1 MELKNIISETLNE
14 IEKMAKTIDNGFNT
28 AQKTPS
34 FFKTPPHLQNT
45 PNPKNANAP
54 LESKNAAKIET
65 QEKITEEKEEELK
78 EIITEE
84 IVQEKITEEKEEE
97 LKEIITEEIVQEK
110 ITEEKEEESKEIITE
125 EITPKTPT
133 QETPTQVLIPNER
146 VFLKGL
152 LERTLVLFKGMQAL
166 EEKEVLKRL
175 DLVARFLQYQLSVLE
190 KRLESLERENTE

>member
-14 IEKMAKTIDNGFNT
+14 IEKMAKTIDSGFNT
-28 AQKTPS
+28 AQKTLS

-54 LESKNAAKIET
+54 LEPKNAAKIET
-65 QEKITEEKEEELK
+65 
-78 EIITEE
+78 
-84 IVQEKITEEKEEE
+84 
-97 LKEIITEEIVQEK
+97 QEK

-125 EITPKTPT
+125 EITQETPT
-133 QETPTQVLIPNER
+133 QETPTQALIPNER

-166 EEKEVLKRL
+166 EEKEALKRL
-175 DLVARFLQYQLSVLE
+175 DLVARFLQYQLSTLE
-190 KRLESLERENTE
+190 KRLESLERENTG

>member
-1 MELKNIISETLNE
+1 MAGRMELKNIISETLNE
-14 IEKMAKTIDNGFNT
+14 IEKMAKTIDDGFNT

-34 FFKTPPHLQNT
+34 FFKTPSHLQNT
-45 PNPKNANAP
+45 PNPKNANTP
-54 LESKNAAKIET
+54 LEPKNVAKIET
-65 QEKITEEKEEELK
+65 QEKITEEKEEEAK

-84 IVQEKITEEKEEE
+84 I
-97 LKEIITEEIVQEK
+97 
-110 ITEEKEEESKEIITE
+110 
-125 EITPKTPT
+125 T

-146 VFLKGL
+146 IFLKGL

-166 EEKEVLKRL
+166 EEKEALKRL

>member
-14 IEKMAKTIDNGFNT
+14 IEKMAKTIDDGFNT

-34 FFKTPPHLQNT
+34 FFKTPPYLQNA
-45 PNPKNANAP
+45 KNAETPPMSNTEP
-54 LESKNAAKIET
+54 KNAAKIET
-65 QEKITEEKEEELK
+65 QEKITEEKEEETP

-84 IVQEKITEEKEEE
+84 IA
-97 LKEIITEEIVQEK
+97 
-110 ITEEKEEESKEIITE
+110 
-125 EITPKTPT
+125 
-133 QETPTQVLIPNER
+133 QETPTQAPISNER
-146 VFLKGL
+146 VFLKNL

-166 EEKEVLKRL
+166 EEKEAMKRL

>member
-54 LESKNAAKIET
+54 LEPKNAAKIET

-78 EIITEE
+78 EII
-84 IVQEKITEEKEEE
+84 I
-97 LKEIITEEIVQEK
+97 
-110 ITEEKEEESKEIITE
+110 E

-133 QETPTQVLIPNER
+133 QETPTQALIPNER

-166 EEKEVLKRL
+166 EEKEALKRL
-175 DLVARFLQYQLSVLE
+175 DLVARFLQYQLSALE

>member
-1 MELKNIISETLNE
+1 MAGRMELKNIISETLNE

-54 LESKNAAKIET
+54 LEPKNATKIET

-84 IVQEKITEEKEEE
+84 I
-97 LKEIITEEIVQEK
+97 
-110 ITEEKEEESKEIITE
+110 
-125 EITPKTPT
+125 TPKTPT
-133 QETPTQVLIPNER
+133 QENPTQVLIPNER

-166 EEKEVLKRL
+166 EEKEALKRL
-175 DLVARFLQYQLSVLE
+175 DLVARFLQYQLSALE

>member
-14 IEKMAKTIDNGFNT
+14 IEKMAKTIDDGFNT

-45 PNPKNANAP
+45 PKNANTP

-65 QEKITEEKEEELK
+65 QEKITEEKEEEAP

-84 IVQEKITEEKEEE
+84 IAQEN
-97 LKEIITEEIVQEK
+97 
-110 ITEEKEEESKEIITE
+110 
-125 EITPKTPT
+125 PA
-133 QETPTQVLIPNER
+133 QVLISNER
-146 VFLKGL
+146 VFLKSL
-152 LERTLVLFKGMQAL
+152 LERTLVLLKGMQAL
-166 EEKEVLKRL
+166 EEKEALKRL

>member
-1 MELKNIISETLNE
+1 MAGRMELKNIISETLNE
-14 IEKMAKTIDNGFNT
+14 IEKMAKTIDDGFNT

-65 QEKITEEKEEELK
+65 QEKITEEKEEE
-78 EIITEE
+78 
-84 IVQEKITEEKEEE
+84 
-97 LKEIITEEIVQEK
+97 
-110 ITEEKEEESKEIITE
+110 SKEIITE
-125 EITPKTPT
+125 EITQENPT
-133 QETPTQVLIPNER
+133 QETPTQALIPNER

-166 EEKEVLKRL
+166 EEKEALKRL
-175 DLVARFLQYQLSVLE
+175 DLVARFLQYQLSALE

>member
-14 IEKMAKTIDNGFNT
+14 IEKMAKTIDDGFNT

-34 FFKTPPHLQNT
+34 FFKTPPNLQNT

-54 LESKNAAKIET
+54 LEPKNAAKNATKIET
-65 QEKITEEKEEELK
+65 QEKITEEKEEEAK

-84 IVQEKITEEKEEE
+84 IA
-97 LKEIITEEIVQEK
+97 
-110 ITEEKEEESKEIITE
+110 
-125 EITPKTPT
+125 
-133 QETPTQVLIPNER
+133 QETPTQALIPNER

-166 EEKEVLKRL
+166 EEKEAMKRL
-175 DLVARFLQYQLSVLE
+175 DLVARFLQYQLSALE

>member
-1 MELKNIISETLNE
+1 MAGRMELKNIISETLNE
-14 IEKMAKTIDNGFNT
+14 IEKMAKTIDDGFNT
-28 AQKTPS
+28 VQKTPS

-54 LESKNAAKIET
+54 LEPKNAAKIET

-84 IVQEKITEEKEEE
+84 I
-97 LKEIITEEIVQEK
+97 
-110 ITEEKEEESKEIITE
+110 
-125 EITPKTPT
+125 T

-166 EEKEVLKRL
+166 EEKEALKRL
-175 DLVARFLQYQLSVLE
+175 DLVVRFLQYQLSALE

>member
-1 MELKNIISETLNE
+1 MAGRMELKNIISETLNE
-14 IEKMAKTIDNGFNT
+14 IEKMAKTIDDGFDR

-54 LESKNAAKIET
+54 LEPKNATKMET
-65 QEKITEEKEEELK
+65 QEKITEEKEEEAP
-78 EIITEE
+78 
-84 IVQEKITEEKEEE
+84 
-97 LKEIITEEIVQEK
+97 
-110 ITEEKEEESKEIITE
+110 EIITE
-125 EITPKTPT
+125 EITQENPT
-133 QETPTQVLIPNER
+133 QALIPNER

-166 EEKEVLKRL
+166 EEKEALKRL
-175 DLVARFLQYQLSVLE
+175 DLVVRFLQYQLSTLE

>member
-14 IEKMAKTIDNGFNT
+14 IEKMAKTIDDGFNT

-45 PNPKNANAP
+45 PNPKNANTP
-54 LESKNAAKIET
+54 LEPKNAAKIET
-65 QEKITEEKEEELK
+65 QEKITEEN
-78 EIITEE
+78 
-84 IVQEKITEEKEEE
+84 
-97 LKEIITEEIVQEK
+97 
-110 ITEEKEEESKEIITE
+110 TEEKEEESKEIITE
-125 EITPKTPT
+125 EITQENPT
-133 QETPTQVLIPNER
+133 QENPTQALTPNER

-166 EEKEVLKRL
+166 EEKEAMKRL
-175 DLVARFLQYQLSVLE
+175 DLVVRFLQYQLSALE

>member
-14 IEKMAKTIDNGFNT
+14 IEKMAQTIDDGFNT

-34 FFKTPPHLQNT
+34 FFKTPPNLQNT
-45 PNPKNANAP
+45 PNPKNANTP
-54 LESKNAAKIET
+54 LEPKNAAKIET
-65 QEKITEEKEEELK
+65 QEKITEENTEEKEEEAK

-84 IVQEKITEEKEEE
+84 IA
-97 LKEIITEEIVQEK
+97 
-110 ITEEKEEESKEIITE
+110 
-125 EITPKTPT
+125 

-146 VFLKGL
+146 VFLKNL

-166 EEKEVLKRL
+166 EEKEAMKRL

-190 KRLESLERENTE
+190 KRLESLERENTK

>member
-14 IEKMAKTIDNGFNT
+14 IEKMAKTIDDGFNT

-54 LESKNAAKIET
+54 LEPKNAAKIET

-84 IVQEKITEEKEEE
+84 ITQETP
-97 LKEIITEEIVQEK
+97 TQE
-110 ITEEKEEESKEIITE
+110 
-125 EITPKTPT
+125 TPT

-166 EEKEVLKRL
+166 EEKEALKRL
-175 DLVARFLQYQLSVLE
+175 DLVARFLQYQLSALE

>member
-1 MELKNIISETLNE
+1 MELKNIISETLSE

-45 PNPKNANAP
+45 PNPKNANTP
-54 LESKNAAKIET
+54 LEPKNAAKIET
-65 QEKITEEKEEELK
+65 QEKITEEN
-78 EIITEE
+78 
-84 IVQEKITEEKEEE
+84 TEEKEEE
-97 LKEIITEEIVQEK
+97 A
-110 ITEEKEEESKEIITE
+110 KEIITE

-146 VFLKGL
+146 VFLKNL

-166 EEKEVLKRL
+166 EEKEALKRL
-175 DLVARFLQYQLSVLE
+175 DLVARFLQYQLSALE

>member
-1 MELKNIISETLNE
+1 MELKNIISETLSE
-14 IEKMAKTIDNGFNT
+14 IEKMAKTIDDGFNT

-54 LESKNAAKIET
+54 LEPKNAAKIET

-84 IVQEKITEEKEEE
+84 I
-97 LKEIITEEIVQEK
+97 
-110 ITEEKEEESKEIITE
+110 
-125 EITPKTPT
+125 T
-133 QETPTQVLIPNER
+133 QENPKQAPIPNER

-152 LERTLVLFKGMQAL
+152 LERTLVLFKGIQAL
-166 EEKEVLKRL
+166 EEKEALKRL
-175 DLVARFLQYQLSVLE
+175 DLVARFLQYQLSALE

>member
-14 IEKMAKTIDNGFNT
+14 IEKMAKTIDDGFNT

-45 PNPKNANAP
+45 PNPKNANTP
-54 LESKNAAKIET
+54 LEPKNAAKIET
-65 QEKITEEKEEELK
+65 QEKITEENTEEKEEAK
-78 EIITEE
+78 GIITEE
-84 IVQEKITEEKEEE
+84 IAQEN
-97 LKEIITEEIVQEK
+97 
-110 ITEEKEEESKEIITE
+110 
-125 EITPKTPT
+125 PT
-133 QETPTQVLIPNER
+133 QAPISSER

-166 EEKEVLKRL
+166 EEKEALKRL
-175 DLVARFLQYQLSVLE
+175 DLVARFLQYQLSALE